1 MNDIS
6 SGCGRK
12 NVVFAYWFFGGD
24 FFDTRTHYLYRHT
37 LKHGVVLSQNW
48 PGLTHSH
55 KF

>member
-1 MNDIS
+1 MIYQV
-6 SGCGRK
+6 GVEGKMWCLHIGFLG
-12 NVVFAYWFFGGD
+12 VIFL
-24 FFDTRTHYLYRHT
+24 TRTHSLYRHT